1 MECKG
6 AVKGMKVVKIILF
19 VLLAAFLLAAVLLY
33 SACSNMYKPQY
44 KYKEYD
50 KSMYTMDRSK
60 IQIGVFDLRH
70 HLMTEEHLKVLKECG
85 IDYIIHTGNS
95 DEFYKLCE
103 QYEVG
108 IFAKELNTRRYIA
121 STPIDSVDGIEAF
134 DNFGARYK
142 DYPSLYGDD
151 IYDEPGAYFFDLFA
165 DIVEVYRKEKPDKIP
180 FFNLHP
186 MYCPDYNYY
195 LGTTTYEEYIKLY
208 VEKVDTDYIC
218 FDIYPFDNSEN
229 GLYHNFLYNMDLV
242 ANACRES
249 GRDFWV
255 ITQAGV
261 NSMAYE
267 LRKEQV
273 GWQLYSSLA
282 YGAVSLIHACYTP
295 CWWAEES
302 SIVDNSGNKNPLY
315 DIVQEYNRQIH
326 NLSDVFMKYKNLGVV
341 PIGKPTNFKLA
352 PQFDKQ
358 NEINKERNFSIKK
371 LKKFNDIKSD
381 KAVLVGCFEEKD
393 GKGYAAMFVNSVD
406 PYKERNTCTVTFKAS
421 SKSKVTAYIKGEPV
435 VLKPVKGVYTVQ
447 IDSGDG
453 VFVTIN

>member
-195 LGTTTYEEYIKLY
+195 LGTTT
-208 VEKVDTDYIC
+208 D
-218 FDIYPFDNSEN
+218 
-229 GLYHNFLYNMDLV
+229 
-242 ANACRES
+242 
-249 GRDFWV
+249 
-255 ITQAGV
+255 
-261 NSMAYE
+261 
-267 LRKEQV
+267 RK
-273 GWQLYSSLA
+273 S
-282 YGAVSLIHACYTP
+282 
-295 CWWAEES
+295 
-302 SIVDNSGNKNPLY
+302 
-315 DIVQEYNRQIH
+315 
-326 NLSDVFMKYKNLGVV
+326 VV
-341 PIGKPTNFKLA
+341 
-352 PQFDKQ
+352 
-358 NEINKERNFSIKK
+358 
-371 LKKFNDIKSD
+371 
-381 KAVLVGCFEEKD
+381 
-393 GKGYAAMFVNSVD
+393 
-406 PYKERNTCTVTFKAS
+406 
-421 SKSKVTAYIKGEPV
+421 
-435 VLKPVKGVYTVQ
+435 
-447 IDSGDG
+447 
-453 VFVTIN
+453 